1 MARSRAKGHK
11 IEKDESTSQD
21 KTIKS
26 DRADR
31 GSLKKDDV
39 SNKFDKRE
47 SPDIYSGV
55 SKNKSDN
62 ADPKPSAVQTL
73 PANDAN
79 TKRPERPV
87 KERSFS
93 AADDTAPSAPD
104 PTLKFFVG
112 GLHPNCDE
120 AELSNYF
127 SKYGQIV
134 TAQVMRDFMT
144 GRHRGFGF
152 VTLKV
157 QSNTMEVFKD
167 SHILTGK
174 RVDVRTMQT
183 DTAAGLRK
191 KIFVGGLSKA
201 LNEEM
206 LEEYFSKFG
215 EIEKVTIM
223 RQLDGTSRGFGFIL
237 FVAEISAEN
246 ALRSPSHFVY
256 GNKVDVRAAETRPKM
271 NSLRGQESTYPF
283 GMAQAPTSDVYTS
296 SVYHSQVP
304 KDYSNFYK
312 QGAYD
317 PQYAQQMLQQQ
328 YAQQHLL
335 QQQMLQHQLAMASS
349 YEGYYNSGNQ
359 TASNYT
365 QDSSKYP
372 SMYGAYRGK
381 GDSSYQSGAMY
392 TGPSGTSN
400 LKSYRQEP
408 Y

>member
-1 MARSRAKGHK
+1 MARSKAKSHK
-11 IEKDESTSQD
+11 TEKETSTTLQN
-21 KTIKS
+21 KTTKS
-26 DRADR
+26 DIAEK
-31 GSLKKDDV
+31 GSRKKDDIA
-39 SNKFDKRE
+39 NKFEQYESKDADYSIAKDKG
-47 SPDIYSGV
+47 DCMN
-55 SKNKSDN
+55 SKLSTT
-62 ADPKPSAVQTL
+62 QIL
-73 PANDAN
+73 PANDTN
-79 TKRPERPV
+79 INKNERHV

-93 AADDTAPSAPD
+93 TADDATPNAPD
-104 PTLKFFVG
+104 STLKFFVG

-134 TAQVMRDFMT
+134 TSQVMRDFMT

-152 VTLKV
+152 VTLKI
-157 QSNTMEVFKD
+157 QSNTMDVFKD

-237 FVAEISAEN
+237 FVAENSAEN
-246 ALRSPSHFVY
+246 ALKSPSHFVY
-256 GNKVDVRAAETRPKM
+256 GNKVDVRAAETRPKL
-271 NSLRGQESTYPF
+271 NSMRGQDSAYSL
-283 GMAQAPTSDVYTS
+283 GMMQTPTSDVYP
-296 SVYHSQVP
+296 SVYSQMS

-317 PQYAQQMLQQQ
+317 PQYAQQQILQQ
-328 YAQQHLL
+328 YAQQQLL
-335 QQQMLQHQLAMASS
+335 QQQMVQHQLAMANS
-349 YEGYYNSGNQ
+349 YEGYYNSGGQ
-359 TASNYT
+359 VAPAYT

-381 GDSSYQSGAMY
+381 TDSSYQSGATY
-392 TGPSGTSN
+392 TGTSN